1 MAAILVCPICG
12 CLPADN
18 GSDTSK
24 TNNVVN
30 GTTGVDVNGNAAH
43 CPLCGTAQLVV
54 DQTRVTTL
62 TGVASGSQHPA
73 DIDAVYTTQTNS
85 GEAQFGSTAYTTV
98 GQNLKPFPHGYA
110 VLNRGTSTVTAE
122 TVNATVGP

>member
-30 GTTGVDVNGNAAH
+30 STTGLDVNGNAAH

-54 DQTRVTTL
+54 DQTHVAAVTN
-62 TGVASGSQHPA
+62 VVSGSQVPA
-73 DIDAVYTTQTNS
+73 DIDATYVTNTKS
-85 GEAQFGSTAYTTV
+85 SLGQWGASAYTV
-98 GQNLKPFPHGYA
+98 LGQNQPPYPHGYA
-110 VLNRGTSTVTAE
+110 ALKRGDATVTAE
-122 TVNATVGP
+122 SVNSTVGP